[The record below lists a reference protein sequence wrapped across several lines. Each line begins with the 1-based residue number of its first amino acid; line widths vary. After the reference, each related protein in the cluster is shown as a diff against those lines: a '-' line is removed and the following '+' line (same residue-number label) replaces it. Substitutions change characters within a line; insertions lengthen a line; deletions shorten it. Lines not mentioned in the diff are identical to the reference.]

1 MKIFTEIKEL
11 QNYIKA
17 YNNIMFVP
25 TMGNL
30 HEGHLSLVRA
40 ANKRNGLTVASVF
53 VNDLQFGPNEDF
65 SSYPRTLKEDIAKLN
80 NCNVDVLF
88 CPSSEEMFRGDR
100 NNFTFIKVPE
110 VSGLHCGKSRP
121 IFFQGICTIITKLIN
136 IIKPRCI
143 FLGEKDWQQSVI
155 IRKLFLDLNI
165 DIDVVTLPIIRE
177 SSGLALSSRNNKLS
191 KSSRIKAAL
200 LYQELQKLS
209 ADLTEENSQ
218 QLLIKTKKF
227 LESKEFKVDYINII
241 DDLTLTKPSA

>member
-40 ANKRNGLTVASVF
+40 ASKRNGLTVASVF

-65 SSYPRTLKEDIAKLN
+65 SSYPRTLNEDIAKLN

-177 SSGLALSSRNNKLS
+177 ASGLALSSRNNKLS
-191 KSSRIKAAL
+191 S
-200 LYQELQKLS
+200 
-209 ADLTEENSQ
+209 
-218 QLLIKTKKF
+218 
-227 LESKEFKVDYINII
+227 
-241 DDLTLTKPSA
+241 